1 MGEYSKGKATTIR
14 ALAVHKLGL
23 YGASTVDNRNLLA
36 QKNPGIAKHLDQA
49 LSMRNQLYEA
59 NRKHTRETYEL
70 KQRIKSL
77 EEEKARLQEQLQ
89 LAQAC
94 MYSNCTW

>member
-1 MGEYSKGKATTIR
+1 MLCIRLWTT
-14 ALAVHKLGL
+14 GN
-23 YGASTVDNRNLLA
+23 TLA

-49 LSMRNQLYEA
+49 LSMRNQLCEA